1 MDHDQAQAELLSN
14 PFEAWRPRAGW
25 GLRALDVFERND
37 PAEIEAYVDAHAA
50 ATPPILREADGELQ
64 SRVLCSGRKPD
75 HRLYLFNSM
84 SLFKKGQAKRLLGEP
99 AASQIRSLHLMSGG
113 ALDALLDAPEW
124 PFRLVSL
131 RLDFAPKP
139 EQFEAMAAHS
149 GFASLE
155 FFGLYNSL
163 KERFHQ
169 LAALP
174 WLPQLRSLAL
184 SYVLDRA
191 REEQLD
197 ALAAVPFERLQGLV
211 ISAKDWAVPARTMK
225 PLVEASWIPG
235 LRHVEIDL
243 PSKSPKLNE
252 RLIARLDLPQL
263 QSWRIHGA
271 LDDEAMAVAFARLG
285 RCTRLN
291 RRPVSPDEK
300 VGVAPAQA
308 LVDSGCAPNLY
319 NSVEGFSD
327 EAIDLLAAAT
337 GRPRESFWRG
347 KPRS

>member
-1 MDHDQAQAELLSN
+1 MDLERAQVELLSN

-25 GLRALDVFERND
+25 GLRAHDVFERND
-37 PAEIEAYVDAHAA
+37 PAEIEAYVEAQASS
-50 ATPPILREADGELQ
+50 TPPILREAEGELQ
-64 SRVLCSGRKPD
+64 SRLLCSGRKPD
-75 HRLYLFNSM
+75 HRLYLFNSIAL
-84 SLFKKGQAKRLLGEP
+84 SKKSQAKRLLSEP
-99 AASQIRSLHLMSGG
+99 AAAQICSLHLLSGG

-131 RLDFAPKP
+131 RLEFAPKP
-139 EQFEAMAAHS
+139 AQFEAMAAHA
-149 GFASLE
+149 GLNSLE

-163 KERFHQ
+163 KERFLQ

-174 WLPQLRSLAL
+174 WLPQLRALVL

-191 REEQLD
+191 REEQLE
-197 ALAAVPFERLQGLV
+197 ALAAVPFERLQGL
-211 ISAKDWAVPARTMK
+211 IIMAKDWAVPARTMK
-225 PLVEASWIPG
+225 PLVEAAWIPS

-252 RLIARLDLPQL
+252 RLIERLDLPQL

-271 LDDEAMAVAFARLG
+271 LSDEAMAAAFAQLEG
-285 RCTRLN
+285 CTRLN

-308 LVDSGCAPNLY
+308 LVDAGCAPNLY
-319 NSVEGFSD
+319 DSVEGFSD
-327 EAIDLLAAAT
+327 AAIDLLAEAT

-347 KPRS
+347 KPRA